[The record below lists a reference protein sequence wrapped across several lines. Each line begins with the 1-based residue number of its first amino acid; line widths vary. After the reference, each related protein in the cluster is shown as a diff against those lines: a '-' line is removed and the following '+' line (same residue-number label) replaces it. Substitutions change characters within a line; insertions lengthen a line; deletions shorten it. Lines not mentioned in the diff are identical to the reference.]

1 MIFSKKLSAG
11 GAQQDAA
18 AYKALSHQTQRIL
31 GITVLLSQLPLLLH
45 LPLWITAPA
54 IILVLAKLM
63 SKPQRPFALPPAA
76 SIALLFIS
84 VTGVFLHYGHLFGRD
99 PCVAFLFLLLSFKY
113 AETRRNYD
121 ASLLIVL
128 CAFILLTQFFFRQSL
143 SSSILSIPSMFFVGL
158 SLFALQRENTQTD
171 TRTMVHVTAKLFL
184 QAIPVASLLFVAV
197 PRLSHAPWGGLNS
210 GHATTGLSARMSPGS
225 IASLSKSQEVAF
237 RVEFDAAP
245 PSASQLYWRGPVLTG
260 YDGHDWYIFPGT
272 SETKAQ
278 PTAEG
283 RTLEYTVTMS
293 ASYQPWLLA
302 LDTPAGIPVAA
313 ANSKVQ
319 IRLNHELQ
327 AETIKPIDQPFR
339 YTATSILS
347 DRFTPANYPRSENL
361 LTTSTNPRARAF
373 AQSLRKEHKSDID
386 IVNALLQWYN
396 QEKFHY
402 TLNPPKLGDHAIDDF
417 LFDSRYG
424 FCEHYAGSF
433 AFMLRAAGIP
443 ARIVTGYQGGEMSD
457 GYMIVR
463 QADAHA
469 WTEAYIDNEWRR
481 FDPTAAVSP
490 DRVELGAGEALRDDP
505 SLGFMGKIEI
515 PFVSAIGLKWDA
527 VNFAWQRMIID
538 FDSNRQEAFWKK
550 LGIEKP
556 SGAII
561 ALGLLAAAALWA
573 LIILKPAGF
582 RRRSLQPCEKYWKKL
597 LKKLETRGLIKNPG
611 ETPKSFIARAVV
623 SWPQYQQQL
632 NVIVNSYHSGIY
644 STHAQDRQQHMQSAK
659 QMKVAL
665 SQLKRL

>member
-1 MIFSKKLSAG
+1 MILSRSLPAG
-11 GAQQDAA
+11 KTQQDSTAS
-18 AYKALSHQTQRIL
+18 KPLSHRTQRIL

-45 LPLWITAPA
+45 LPVWLTLPA
-54 IILVLAKLM
+54 IILVFIKMM
-63 SKPQRPFALPPAA
+63 SKQERPFTLPPAA
-76 SIALLFIS
+76 SIVLLFMA
-84 VTGVFLHYGHLFGRD
+84 VAAVFLNYGHLFGRD

-128 CAFILLTQFFFRQSL
+128 SAFILLTQFFFRQSL
-143 SSSILSIPSMFFVGL
+143 SSSILSIPSMFFIGL

-171 TRTMVHVTAKLFL
+171 TRTMVHLTARLFL
-184 QAIPVASLLFVAV
+184 QAIPIATILFVAV
-197 PRLSHAPWGGLNS
+197 PRLSQAPWGGLNS

-237 RVEFDAAP
+237 RVEFDGAP
-245 PSASQLYWRGPVLTG
+245 PTAGQLYWRGPVLTG
-260 YDGHDWYIFPGT
+260 YDGHDWYIFPG
-272 SETKAQ
+272 SASKPQ
-278 PTAEG
+278 PKSEG
-283 RTLEYTVTMS
+283 RNLDYTVTMS
-293 ASYQPWLLA
+293 PSYQSWLLA
-302 LDTPAGIPVAA
+302 LDTPTNPPVAEG
-313 ANSKVQ
+313 NSKVQ

-339 YTATSILS
+339 YQATSVLS
-347 DRFTPANYPRSENL
+347 DRFTPANLPGSENL
-361 LTTSTNPRARAF
+361 LTTSTNPKARTF
-373 AQSLRKEHKSDID
+373 AQTLRRDHESDIE
-386 IVNALLQWYN
+386 IVNALMQWFN
-396 QEKFHY
+396 QEEFHY

-417 LFDSRYG
+417 LFNSRRG

-515 PFVSAIGLKWDA
+515 PFISALTLKWDA

-538 FDSNRQEAFWKK
+538 FDSSRQEALWRK
-550 LGIEKP
+550 LGIDKP
-556 SGAII
+556 SGLII
-561 ALGLLAAAALWA
+561 ALTLFAAAALWA
-573 LIILKPAGF
+573 MVILKPAGF
-582 RRRSLQPCEKYWKKL
+582 RRQPVQACEKYWLKL
-597 LKKLETRGLIKNPG
+597 VRKLESHGLTKNPG
-611 ETPKSFIARAVV
+611 ETPGSYIERATL
-623 SWPQYQQQL
+623 SWPQYRQQL
-632 NVIVNSYHSGIY
+632 NALVNSYHSGIY
-644 STHAQDRQQHMQSAK
+644 SSHADDRQQHMQSAK
-659 QMKVAL
+659 EMKLAL
-665 SQLKRL
+665 SELRRL